1 MAKGI
6 CISCQEDKELN
17 ENNTCED
24 CNKEV
29 EEKIDEVIE
38 DSNNNNPAP
47 APIVVSTSEDNLK
60 TVVEERNKQAKEA
73 KDILEDEPNEE
84 EVSKPS
90 SILKNVLLV
99 VGVGLIG
106 FGAIGMLRQPKQ
118 AQNIGIS
125 GNGEIRNES

>member
-1 MAKGI
+1 MKKGI

-24 CNKEV
+24 CNTEV
-29 EEKIDEVIE
+29 EEKIDEIIE

-47 APIVVSTSEDNLK
+47 APIVVPASEDNFK
-60 TVVEERNKQAKEA
+60 VVVEERNKQAKEA

-118 AQNIGIS
+118 AQNVGIS
-125 GNGEIRNES
+125 GNGEMINES